1 MKFFD
6 LVSLVF
12 YNLGRRKGRVVLTA
26 IGVVIGTAAVVIL
39 VSLAVGLQQNATDQ
53 LWGINDL
60 SSIEVYPGAPS
71 EKSAAGGVMVM
82 SGGGGGGGGSSDGM
96 KYLTPTAIESIK
108 AIPGVKNVIIE
119 DYLANGMDL
128 VFGKLHSYGS
138 VMGVN
143 INDLADM
150 QLTVSEGSTQLDRG
164 TAIVGSWIKQ
174 NFYDPQARPNDP
186 PLEPPDL
193 MGQQVKMIIYKYTE
207 DGQMIQKT
215 VTLRIVGVLAETRG
229 MEDSTIFMRL
239 DDVTS
244 YNEWSRG
251 TRINRNKEGYS
262 MLLVKAND
270 VKSVIDISQAI
281 NDLGYQAYTPQSTVQ
296 SINSFFLVLQV
307 VFGGVGAIALLVA
320 AIGIA
325 NTMTMA
331 ILERTREIGIMKAI
345 GAKNKDILSI
355 FLGEAAGIGLVGGI
369 GGVVIGWVASKLLN
383 VIALSY
389 FASQASSG
397 MGSSISMATSTPA
410 WLMLFALLF
419 SIVVGLLSGLVP
431 AIQAASLIPVNALK
445 YE

>member
-1 MKFFD
+1 MKFLD

-12 YNLGRRKGRVVLTA
+12 YNLSRRKGRVVLTA

-39 VSLAVGLQQNATDQ
+39 VSLAVGLQKNATSQ

-60 SSIEVYPGAPS
+60 SSIEVYPGYT
-71 EKSAAGGVMVM
+71 ETAASGSM
-82 SGGGGGGGGSSDGM
+82 SGLKGGGSGSDGM
-96 KYLTPTAIESIK
+96 KYLTPAAIESIK
-108 AIPGVKNVIIE
+108 EISGVKQVIIQ
-119 DYLANGMDL
+119 DYLQNGSEL
-128 VFGKLHSYGS
+128 VFGKLHNYGNI
-138 VMGVN
+138 MGVSV
-143 INDLADM
+143 NDLSDM
-150 QLTVSEGSTQLDRG
+150 GLSVSSGTTQLDKG
-164 TAIVGSWIKQ
+164 TAIIGSWIEQ
-174 NFYDPQARPNDP
+174 GFYDPKARPGDDP
-186 PLEPPDL
+186 VTPPDL
-193 MGQQVKMIIYKYTE
+193 LGQSVKMTIYKYTA

-215 VTLRIVGVLAETRG
+215 VSFRVVGVLS
-229 MEDSTIFMRL
+229 STKGSADNTIYMRL
-239 DDVTS
+239 DDVTAF
-244 YNEWSRG
+244 NEWSRG

-262 MLLVKAND
+262 MVLVKAQD
-270 VKSVIDISQAI
+270 VSSVLDITQSI

-369 GGVVIGWVASKLLN
+369 GGVVIGWGASKLLN
-383 VIALSY
+383 VIAISY
-389 FASQASSG
+389 FSSQTSSA
-397 MGSSISMATSTPA
+397 MGTSLSMVTSTPI
-410 WLMLFALLF
+410 WLVGFALVF
-419 SIVVGLLSGLVP
+419 SIIVGLLSGLVP